1 MTMDP
6 SDSDTAEVRNQIPE
20 EDFGGLETKT
30 PDVFVATCVI
40 KRVKEKPSEIDR
52 GCNLSSPSSGFR
64 DVPKCPS
71 NTKLVSVS
79 STKRPVS
86 SWRQTRSHQSRVDQ
100 PCLIQKDISADSS
113 DDETHDMNAKSSP
126 QKKQKQS
133 SVTVANTRSFKYV
146 EPVRKKAER
155 ENLKG
160 VECKQCRK
168 FYDAVLPNADGK
180 DADSKQSFRCEH
192 LDGVSRHRYR
202 YVPPMTPEGFW
213 NIGFESEIEAL
224 GLFKKF
230 NKGLGHFLGIDTFDP
245 GGYLK
250 GLKRRKEIIDYQ
262 YAWGYIMGNERLDAN
277 YVVPQ
282 WMPQFM
288 CKSEARTLIVLDEVW
303 TLSVVDQLMCRIPGC
318 KFLVV
323 SRPKFQMVL
332 SYEVELLI
340 EEDALSLFCHHAF
353 GLKSIPLAANE
364 NLVKRVVTECGRL
377 PLALKVEKIFGTGN
391 QHVTAAK
398 MILQNIEAMVSI
410 GMPASP
416 SEVLVIADKHVVPR
430 HVAADLHSQ
439 VEHGPDSQVV
449 PVISGE
455 GVDLNAIEEELSK
468 QCQRLPRGEFAAK
481 ALSHSFI
488 VYAHDMLESIK
499 FSNLYAPE
507 HLIVNAKDADK
518 LEDLKLKYNLEDKV
532 ALEAHGN
539 VMNKNRK
546 QQDTEQEPE
555 KEERPRR
562 EINKPH
568 YLRDFV

>member
-1 MTMDP
+1 MSTKLDEILQRLTLLEIHYQFSNVLQPSLTPSSEQTAAGAVPQLNTKDGAAEFEPSFVCLDKKVQSLMEESLNSVSNQGRVVENQTME
-6 SDSDTAEVRNQIPE
+6 AEVHG
-20 EDFGGLETKT
+20 EDGSKFALGSNEKSVFG
-30 PDVFVATCVI
+30 
-40 KRVKEKPSEIDR
+40 R
-52 GCNLSSPSSGFR
+52 GCRFGN
-64 DVPKCPS
+64 
-71 NTKLVSVS
+71 
-79 STKRPVS
+79 
-86 SWRQTRSHQSRVDQ
+86 
-100 PCLIQKDISADSS
+100 
-113 DDETHDMNAKSSP
+113 
-126 QKKQKQS
+126 
-133 SVTVANTRSFKYV
+133 
-146 EPVRKKAER
+146 
-155 ENLKG
+155 
-160 VECKQCRK
+160 
-168 FYDAVLPNADGK
+168 YD
-180 DADSKQSFRCEH
+180 CT
-192 LDGVSRHRYR
+192 VSRHH
-202 YVPPMTPEGFW
+202 VPFELDHSDSEDANAVSFEVLKETPFW
-213 NIGFESEIEAL
+213 VYDREAL

>member
-1 MTMDP
+1 
-6 SDSDTAEVRNQIPE
+6 
-20 EDFGGLETKT
+20 
-30 PDVFVATCVI
+30 
-40 KRVKEKPSEIDR
+40 
-52 GCNLSSPSSGFR
+52 
-64 DVPKCPS
+64 
-71 NTKLVSVS
+71 
-79 STKRPVS
+79 
-86 SWRQTRSHQSRVDQ
+86 
-100 PCLIQKDISADSS
+100 
-113 DDETHDMNAKSSP
+113 
-126 QKKQKQS
+126 
-133 SVTVANTRSFKYV
+133 
-146 EPVRKKAER
+146 
-155 ENLKG
+155 
-160 VECKQCRK
+160 
-168 FYDAVLPNADGK
+168 
-180 DADSKQSFRCEH
+180 
-192 LDGVSRHRYR
+192 
-202 YVPPMTPEGFW
+202 
-213 NIGFESEIEAL
+213 
-224 GLFKKF
+224 
-230 NKGLGHFLGIDTFDP
+230 
-245 GGYLK
+245 
-250 GLKRRKEIIDYQ
+250 
-262 YAWGYIMGNERLDAN
+262 
-277 YVVPQ
+277 
-282 WMPQFM
+282 
-288 CKSEARTLIVLDEVW
+288 
-303 TLSVVDQLMCRIPGC
+303 MCRIPGC